1 MPLWRFVP
9 VADEHDSA
17 WQDRRIWHGVVV
29 RAPTA
34 AMARVIA
41 EDAEDRRVRGAVG
54 NETRSTGG
62 GFADPN
68 LYWVERLSADEA
80 QAYGG
85 STGPEGVV
93 AKGEP
98 KAPAISIFTGANAG
112 RVEDRA

>member
-41 EDAEDRRVRGAVG
+41 DDAEERRVRGAVG
-54 NETRSTGG
+54 NETRAYGG
-62 GFADPN
+62 GFGDPN
-68 LYWVERLSADEA
+68 LYWVERLSTEEA
-80 QAYGG
+80 ETYGG
-85 STGPEGVV
+85 HKGPEGVV
-93 AKGEP
+93 AAGEPKTPQLSVYAGANAVHP
-98 KAPAISIFTGANAG
+98 KAPA
-112 RVEDRA
+112 